1 MTVKEIIAT
10 ELFQGGVVYGVLSV
24 LERTPSQWYVV
35 DGDAGLHSVII
46 YAVVD
51 GVVYKFEIRA
61 E

>member
-1 MTVKEIIAT
+1 MKVKQIIAK
-10 ELFQGGVVYGVLSV
+10 ELFEGGVIYGDLSV
-24 LERTPSQWYVV
+24 IERSATEWYVV
-35 DGDAGLHSVII
+35 DGDAGLHSVVV